1 SYSYVD
7 FFARLIFQLFDRE
20 GLVLIDSNSKD
31 IRQIESNYFLKLIEK
46 QEQISTGVYGALSDL
61 KRSGY
66 NVNLEAEVDNAHLFY
81 HSSKR
86 DERIVL
92 LKTEKDNW
100 VRKYE
105 EVDRTTEELKEIATK
120 VPLQ

>member
-1 SYSYVD
+1 MKKFTTAQYTIEKRSVSDIPLDKDKTVDWLENILKELQESEYTKSLTSTITRCLETSYSYVD

-61 KRSGY
+61 KRSG
-66 NVNLEAEVDNAHLFY
+66 
-81 HSSKR
+81 
-86 DERIVL
+86 
-92 LKTEKDNW
+92 
-100 VRKYE
+100 
-105 EVDRTTEELKEIATK
+105 
-120 VPLQ
+120 